1 MRVVITGG
9 AGFLGS
15 RLAHEI
21 LRRGSLTDA
30 RGNARE
36 VRELVLVDVV
46 APAAPGDARVS
57 GVTGSL
63 DDRAV
68 VEAVITP
75 DTDSVFHLAAVVSG
89 QAEADFDIGMRV
101 NVDATRNLLERCR
114 ACASPPKLVFASSL
128 AVFGGALP
136 DPVPDDAPLMPQSS
150 YGTQKAIGELLVS
163 DMSRKGFIDGRSLRL
178 PTIVVRPGRPN
189 KAASSFASS
198 IIREP
203 LEGRVA
209 NCPVAA
215 ATRMWL
221 QSPRAVI
228 DNLIVGHEVPARRLV
243 AEASSAARDDAQS
256 GRSIAPMQSR
266 SINVP
271 GLCVAVGDMVE
282 ALRAVAG
289 DAVAERVRWE
299 YDPAIDRIVSTWPAR
314 FVAGAGRE
322 LGMRAD
328 DDFAS
333 IVRAHIA
340 DTAQAAH
347 APTRP

>member
-1 MRVVITGG
+1 
-9 AGFLGS
+9 
-15 RLAHEI
+15 
-21 LRRGSLTDA
+21 
-30 RGNARE
+30 
-36 VRELVLVDVV
+36 
-46 APAAPGDARVS
+46 
-57 GVTGSL
+57 
-63 DDRAV
+63 
-68 VEAVITP
+68 
-75 DTDSVFHLAAVVSG
+75 
-89 QAEADFDIGMRV
+89 
-101 NVDATRNLLERCR
+101 
-114 ACASPPKLVFASSL
+114 
-128 AVFGGALP
+128 
-136 DPVPDDAPLMPQSS
+136 
-150 YGTQKAIGELLVS
+150 
-163 DMSRKGFIDGRSLRL
+163 
-178 PTIVVRPGRPN
+178 
-189 KAASSFASS
+189 
-198 IIREP
+198 
-203 LEGRVA
+203 
-209 NCPVAA
+209 
-215 ATRMWL
+215 MWL

-228 DNLIVGHEVPARRLV
+228 DNLIVGHEVPAGRLV
-243 AEASSAARDDAQS
+243 AEASSAARDDAQP

-289 DAVAERVRWE
+289 DAVAERVRWD